1 MQKYLR
7 ELKPDKFADLIAM
20 NALYRP
26 GPIAYIP
33 NFIDRKH
40 GKEAI
45 TYDLADM
52 EEYLADTYGIT
63 VYQEQVMLLS
73 QKIGGF
79 SKGDADVLRKAMGKK
94 DRKTLDKMKG
104 KFVDGAIAKGHA
116 ADKLEKIWTD
126 WEAFA
131 QYAFNKSHS
140 TCYAYVAYETA
151 YLKAHYPGEYMSA
164 VLNHAGGIEKITF
177 FMEECK
183 RMGIK
188 VLGPDINE
196 SLKGFAVNAKG
207 EIRFGM
213 GGIKGVGE
221 AAVEYIIA
229 EREKN
234 GFYTDMF
241 DFISRVIQKS
251 VNKKSLESLAY
262 SGAFD
267 CFTSYHRAQYFNVSE
282 GDKLSGLEKIV
293 SYGQAKQANSIGNSN
308 TLFGNM
314 SAAMEVPIPKIA
326 PCEQWTLTELLD
338 YEKEVTGMYMS
349 GHPLDHFKFEL
360 KYYGITRIN
369 DFNEIKETLHL
380 QPNPGRGL
388 KVAGL
393 IIDVQHRVTKT
404 GKNFGSFSMEDF
416 TGKTEFL
423 LWSEDYIKFQNY
435 LDKGQN
441 VLLNGTF
448 RPKYNRPDE
457 FEFKIYSMSLLETVK
472 QTLTKSIDITLN
484 VTAVTH
490 DFVNFIDKNMK
501 DNPGKT
507 SLRINLYE
515 PKENLKVSLYSME
528 KSFLMNEDM
537 AGYLLTNP
545 DLDIHVGLAN

>member
-1 MQKYLR
+1 
-7 ELKPDKFADLIAM
+7 
-20 NALYRP
+20 
-26 GPIAYIP
+26 
-33 NFIDRKH
+33 
-40 GKEAI
+40 
-45 TYDLADM
+45 
-52 EEYLADTYGIT
+52 
-63 VYQEQVMLLS
+63 
-73 QKIGGF
+73 
-79 SKGDADVLRKAMGKK
+79 
-94 DRKTLDKMKG
+94 
-104 KFVDGAIAKGHA
+104 
-116 ADKLEKIWTD
+116 
-126 WEAFA
+126 
-131 QYAFNKSHS
+131 
-140 TCYAYVAYETA
+140 
-151 YLKAHYPGEYMSA
+151 
-164 VLNHAGGIEKITF
+164 
-177 FMEECK
+177 
-183 RMGIK
+183 
-188 VLGPDINE
+188 
-196 SLKGFAVNAKG
+196 
-207 EIRFGM
+207 
-213 GGIKGVGE
+213 
-221 AAVEYIIA
+221 
-229 EREKN
+229 
-234 GFYTDMF
+234 
-241 DFISRVIQKS
+241 
-251 VNKKSLESLAY
+251 
-262 SGAFD
+262 
-267 CFTSYHRAQYFNVSE
+267 
-282 GDKLSGLEKIV
+282 
-293 SYGQAKQANSIGNSN
+293 
-308 TLFGNM
+308 M

-423 LWSEDYIKFQNY
+423 LWSDDYIKFQNY

>member
-1 MQKYLR
+1 
-7 ELKPDKFADLIAM
+7 
-20 NALYRP
+20 
-26 GPIAYIP
+26 
-33 NFIDRKH
+33 
-40 GKEAI
+40 
-45 TYDLADM
+45 
-52 EEYLADTYGIT
+52 
-63 VYQEQVMLLS
+63 MLLS

-484 VTAVTH
+484 VTAVTN

>member
-1 MQKYLR
+1 
-7 ELKPDKFADLIAM
+7 
-20 NALYRP
+20 
-26 GPIAYIP
+26 
-33 NFIDRKH
+33 
-40 GKEAI
+40 
-45 TYDLADM
+45 
-52 EEYLADTYGIT
+52 
-63 VYQEQVMLLS
+63 
-73 QKIGGF
+73 
-79 SKGDADVLRKAMGKK
+79 
-94 DRKTLDKMKG
+94 
-104 KFVDGAIAKGHA
+104 
-116 ADKLEKIWTD
+116 
-126 WEAFA
+126 
-131 QYAFNKSHS
+131 
-140 TCYAYVAYETA
+140 
-151 YLKAHYPGEYMSA
+151 
-164 VLNHAGGIEKITF
+164 
-177 FMEECK
+177 
-183 RMGIK
+183 
-188 VLGPDINE
+188 
-196 SLKGFAVNAKG
+196 
-207 EIRFGM
+207 
-213 GGIKGVGE
+213 
-221 AAVEYIIA
+221 
-229 EREKN
+229 
-234 GFYTDMF
+234 
-241 DFISRVIQKS
+241 
-251 VNKKSLESLAY
+251 
-262 SGAFD
+262 
-267 CFTSYHRAQYFNVSE
+267 
-282 GDKLSGLEKIV
+282 
-293 SYGQAKQANSIGNSN
+293 
-308 TLFGNM
+308 
-314 SAAMEVPIPKIA
+314 
-326 PCEQWTLTELLD
+326 
-338 YEKEVTGMYMS
+338 MS

>member
-1 MQKYLR
+1 MYFEKQW
-7 ELKPDKFADLIAM
+7 
-20 NALYRP
+20 
-26 GPIAYIP
+26 
-33 NFIDRKH
+33 
-40 GKEAI
+40 
-45 TYDLADM
+45 
-52 EEYLADTYGIT
+52 
-63 VYQEQVMLLS
+63 V
-73 QKIGGF
+73 
-79 SKGDADVLRKAMGKK
+79 KK

-104 KFVDGAIAKGHA
+104 KFVDGAIAKGQA

-369 DFNEIKETLHL
+369 DFNEINETLH
-380 QPNPGRGL
+380 
-388 KVAGL
+388 
-393 IIDVQHRVTKT
+393 
-404 GKNFGSFSMEDF
+404 
-416 TGKTEFL
+416 
-423 LWSEDYIKFQNY
+423 
-435 LDKGQN
+435 
-441 VLLNGTF
+441 
-448 RPKYNRPDE
+448 
-457 FEFKIYSMSLLETVK
+457 
-472 QTLTKSIDITLN
+472 
-484 VTAVTH
+484 
-490 DFVNFIDKNMK
+490 
-501 DNPGKT
+501 
-507 SLRINLYE
+507 
-515 PKENLKVSLYSME
+515 
-528 KSFLMNEDM
+528 
-537 AGYLLTNP
+537 
-545 DLDIHVGLAN
+545 